1 MSLIL
6 QKSALEIITKIVK
19 NNFRISLISRQ
30 QPTFTP
36 IFKMRLV
43 IINESKA
50 RVKNFA
56 KPGDATLSDFGG
68 RTLELQASFISN
80 PPKRFPIRKSQKLI

>member
-1 MSLIL
+1 MHL
-6 QKSALEIITKIVK
+6 IIT
-19 NNFRISLISRQ
+19 
-30 QPTFTP
+30 
-36 IFKMRLV
+36 
-43 IINESKA
+43 NESKA

-80 PPKRFPIRKSQKLI
+80 PPKRFPIRKSQKLIKAIVIIENAPFQFKRIGAQSDLNF

>member
-1 MSLIL
+1 M
-6 QKSALEIITKIVK
+6 
-19 NNFRISLISRQ
+19 ISRQ

-50 RVKNFA
+50 GVKNFA

-80 PPKRFPIRKSQKLI
+80 PPKRFPIRKSQKLIKAIVIIQNAPSFSKLIGEKLNKI